1 MTTAQVVETTVT
13 VNNNSPIQDYVHP
26 DDQQQ
31 QSFYSHILNLD
42 TVTLQISKETLLE
55 AGEKNNEDLSR
66 TYNNTEADNEDL
78 SRTYNNT
85 EADTVKFRK

>member
-13 VNNNSPIQDYVHP
+13 VNNNSPIQ

-66 TYNNTEADNEDL
+66 TYNNAEADL
-78 SRTYNNT
+78 
-85 EADTVKFRK
+85 